1 MPVADRRSS
10 GGGPPAPGHLD
21 RAGAADR
28 PPARPAAPPTD
39 VTLPV
44 DGAPPVDGAQGDPD
58 ADEDT
63 AGPAASGV
71 APDPGGAGHPQRD
84 RVVRVVPDVAGLA
97 KTFDYLVPMRHD
109 EAVEVGTIVRV
120 DLHGRRV
127 RAWVVALDVEPPPG
141 VALRPIARVTGVG
154 PPPDLVEL
162 SSWAA
167 WRWAGRR
174 RSLLVAA
181 SPPGRVTRL
190 PAPGGPRPATVTVP
204 PGPTVEAALDL
215 TRVVVRLAPAADRYA
230 LVVAALGALATN
242 RDALV
247 LCPSVDQART
257 LAARLRRSG
266 LPIACVAHDQ
276 PGTAAAS
283 EWARAAA
290 GGCTVIGARA
300 GAWAPVPRL
309 GRVVVLDEHDD
320 SYQEESSPTWHAR
333 DVALE
338 RARRA
343 GVPALVTS
351 PCPTLE
357 ALAWG
362 TLVEPGRGEERRGW
376 PALELV
382 DRREE
387 DPAAGL
393 LTEPLAA
400 LLRRG
405 GRVVCVVNRTGR
417 SRLSACDRCR
427 EIIACTECSGAMTQ
441 PADGGLRC
449 TRCGAERPVVCAAC
463 GATRVRVLRPGV
475 SRLREE
481 LAALIGEPVD
491 EVTAASTGPA
501 PTSRVVIGTEA
512 ALHRVARA
520 DAVAFLDIDQ
530 ELLAPRERAREQALA
545 LLARAA
551 RLVRGRDEHG
561 RVLVQTRRPDD
572 VVLQAALH
580 ADPDRVRVVEEEV
593 RRTFGLAPFRAVA
606 LVSGAAA
613 PELVAAL
620 GRPPGVELQGGA
632 GTWRL
637 RAENHDVL
645 CDALAA
651 VPRPP
656 GRLRLEVDPRRS

>member
-1 MPVADRRSS
+1 MPVAD
-10 GGGPPAPGHLD
+10 PN
-21 RAGAADR
+21 
-28 PPARPAAPPTD
+28 
-39 VTLPV
+39 
-44 DGAPPVDGAQGDPD
+44 
-58 ADEDT
+58 
-63 AGPAASGV
+63 
-71 APDPGGAGHPQRD
+71 RD

-97 KTFDYLVPMRHD
+97 KTFDYLLPARHD

-127 RAWVVALDVEPPPG
+127 RAWVVAVDVEPPPG
-141 VALRPIARVTGVG
+141 VQLKPIARVTGVG
-154 PPPDLVEL
+154 PPAELVLL
-162 SSWAA
+162 STWAA

-181 SPPGRVTRL
+181 SPPGRVTGL
-190 PAPGGPRPATVTVP
+190 PSPDGPRPSPGGPRPSTITVPAGATVD
-204 PGPTVEAALDL
+204 AALGL
-215 TRVVVRLAPAADRYA
+215 PRAVLRLPPAADRYA
-230 LVVAALGALATN
+230 LVVAALGALATD

-257 LAARLRRSG
+257 LAARLRRSR
-266 LPIACVAHDQ
+266 LPVACVAHEQ

-290 GGCTVIGARA
+290 GSCTVVGARA

-333 DVALE
+333 DVAVE

-343 GVPALVTS
+343 QAPVVLVS

-357 ALAWG
+357 ALRWG

-427 EIIACTECSGAMTQ
+427 EIIACTECSGAMIQ
-441 PADGGLRC
+441 PAEGGLRC

-463 GATRVRVLRPGV
+463 GTTRVRVLRPGV

-491 EVTAASTGPA
+491 EVTATSTGPA
-501 PTSRVVIGTEA
+501 PTTRVVIGTEA

-551 RLVRGRDEHG
+551 RLVRGREEHG

-580 ADPDRVRVVEEEV
+580 ADPDRVRRVEEEV
-593 RRTFGLAPFRAVA
+593 RRTLGLAPYRAVA
-606 LVSGAAA
+606 LVSGAVA
-613 PELVAAL
+613 PAFVAAL
-620 GRPPGVELQGGA
+620 GHPPGVEVQGGA

-637 RAENHDVL
+637 RADDHDVL

-651 VPRPP
+651 LPRPP